1 MRAAA
6 FSCHAQ
12 ALAKADAAITE
23 DVRQYAAQ
31 REIYEAR
38 GDRADFTR
46 KRKSFGE
53 PGPRYT
59 QSADLIEEVR
69 GFAHRLRP
77 FVEAPPF

>member
-1 MRAAA
+1 MLDDMLHKGGIDEAAA
-6 FSCHAQ
+6 
-12 ALAKADAAITE
+12 IE
-23 DVRQYAAQ
+23 
-31 REIYEAR
+31 
-38 GDRADFTR
+38 RADFTR